1 MERKNRKK
9 RSIGNSM
16 LSLMLVL
23 ALVISNIQIM
33 PGTVSAVWASESP
46 KTQSTD
52 ISDETSEAADT
63 DNEQEDIEN
72 SAGGLEEAATET
84 SAFRESE
91 SAATDDDSKTE
102 ISETETSETATETDT
117 NELESEENTKTEAV
131 TEAVETETVEEETAT
146 EESDGKLLNEEE
158 ESGSDDS
165 KIGEQVEVIIHF
177 KNSLG
182 WGSVLAHYANH
193 NGTNWA
199 SDGTSWPGI
208 EQKKDENGYYTLKME
223 KSKDSGFAFLFHNNS
238 GGKTQDIIIPS
249 DEFTES
255 TYELWVWIDG
265 EIQENGENKKKAILS
280 KTEIISPE
288 VGADRKVT
296 FRYKNDS
303 AMSVKVAGSMTE
315 WDKNPVEMGKDSKGN
330 FFSEMLLAP
339 GEYTYKF
346 IVDGNWIQDPN
357 NLISIR
363 ENESS
368 NNYNSGLY
376 VPSTETYQ
384 YTIHYYN
391 PDAEESKTPDLHVWD
406 KSIDNSWAY
415 PAASKDFSF
424 DSSKTDAEGRKWW
437 TATFTVPYQYLG
449 FMGRVNAGSYTEG
462 QDDKDR
468 EYKIESGSEVELWY
482 VHGTGEN
489 SGVHTENP
497 FPVQEGLNPPELTV
511 AKGTTTTLPAKLTK
525 GAQDGTAVEVDV
537 TYTMEAEVAGVT
549 LDDTEKQLTI
559 AKDFAGTSVE
569 LTATET
575 GGLAT
580 VTFEIK
586 VVEDKNKI
594 TIKLH
599 YYRPDGD
606 YENWNV
612 WAWSQGT
619 EGQGGARY
627 DFKEENGERVATIT
641 LDGRKNSR
649 LGFKIRKSG
658 EIDDWEESDIDENRF
673 IDLQD
678 ILSGT
683 IDCFVTENTFDFRT
697 EFGDDI
703 LKGTKICELEYEKE
717 TNSIK
722 VITGKAIDGDLNT
735 VFALKRSD
743 NTKIGI
749 KNVTKSGQ
757 KEYTIE
763 PEENLGS
770 IPAIIITKDYLVS
783 FDGYDYK
790 FQSFSEPIRTLYST
804 QEFEDEFT
812 YTGNDLGAT
821 WTPEKTTFKVW
832 APTADKVEVKIHTEG
847 EVGKGSVIQTIPMIK
862 GDKGVWSAEAMGNY
876 NDLYYTYAVTIN
888 GETTEACD
896 PYARTTGVNGDR
908 AMVLNLDITDPEGWE
923 EDVSPNA
930 GMSYT
935 DSVIYELHVRDFSI
949 DESSGIKKE
958 WQGKF
963 LGLTQE
969 GTTNQTGQTTGLDY
983 LKDLGVTHI
992 HLLPSY
998 DYATVDE
1005 TKLDT
1010 PQYNWGYDPKNY
1022 NVPEGSYSTDPYD
1035 GRTRVMEM
1043 KQMVKTLHDNNI
1055 NVIMDVVYNHVYD
1068 ADQFCFNQIVPQ
1080 YFSRTTEDGSYS
1092 NGSGC
1097 GNDTASERAMV
1108 KKYIVD
1114 SVNYWADEYHID
1126 GFRFDL
1132 VGLLDT
1138 ETINEVVDTVHKK
1151 HPNVVFYGEGWDM
1164 STEMSKDG
1172 YTMATQ
1178 QNASKTPTFAYFS
1191 DTIRDLLK
1199 GGNNETDL
1207 GFVSGLTGKEE
1218 PMANCFRSLAGWSS
1232 TPTQIVNYAS
1242 CHDNYTLKDKL
1253 DVTAGNIETNT
1264 PEDIIKMNNLAAA
1277 IYLTAQGIPLIHAG
1291 EEILREKK
1299 YKDEDGNIKIDHNS
1313 YKSPD
1318 SVNSIKWYNLDKE
1331 EYRQT
1336 RDYYKGLIA
1345 FRKNHAALRLTTAE
1359 AVAQNVK
1366 YHWITNEVIMFVI
1379 NGKEQIAGEASDGIV
1394 VIFNATKSAKEVD
1407 LYRKND
1413 QNNSMYG
1420 IAEGTWNV
1428 CVNAEKAGTE
1438 ILDTITDG
1446 KVQIAPISAMI
1457 LVKGEDEGSSD
1468 DEALQKKLQELKELI
1483 GKNENLQQGNYT
1495 DESWAVF
1502 ETALKEAQTV
1512 AVKENVTIEEIDA
1525 AAAKL
1530 QAAVSGLAIQEG
1542 KVDFEPLRVLV
1553 NQYKDLKREDYTDES
1568 WAVFETALK
1577 AAQALLDTEVT
1588 QEEIDAAKA
1597 ALEQAREKLVEAG
1610 AAPVEKQEL
1619 KELVERHQKT
1629 LEQGQGNYT
1638 DESWQAFQTALSA
1651 AQAVLAKTDATQQE
1665 VDQAVEDLAKAYDR
1679 LEVPEGV
1686 IDTRKLKELVDTSKL
1701 IQDQGQGD
1709 YTDESWTAFTTALS
1723 EAEAVLKNQQA
1734 TQTDIDNAR
1743 SKLEKARTGLVKNL
1757 DTEALD
1763 ELIAECDRV
1772 EKGDYTDES
1781 WKLFTDALAAAKATI
1796 ANPKAT
1802 QEEIHDAEQK
1812 LRVAYKGLK
1821 VPEGTVDK
1829 GKLKALVAKYKAFVD
1844 QGQGDYTNESWKA
1857 FLNAL
1862 SEAESVLAKEKA
1874 TQEEIDAAAEKL
1886 EKEHSNLVVIKK
1898 EGFWTEWLLDS
1909 GLSLGSDGKYHIPYT
1924 GKALKPEISVYDGK
1938 TLLREK
1944 TDYTISYQNNTNA
1957 GVATVTIKGKGNYS
1971 EVHPEEFI
1979 IDAIDI
1985 ASIDIADLYEAVAP
1999 NNTKQIVPK
2008 PVLKLNG
2015 TTLKLNK
2022 DYTAEYENPQT
2033 DGKTPNEEGKSY
2045 NVIVKAKSTNFTGS
2059 QTIHMTLVDKN
2070 NVFLMSKASIGK
2082 IAKEDMVYTGKVL
2095 EPQITVKYGKTT
2107 LAKDTDYTVLY
2118 DNEHIEAG
2126 ETATITIRGNGKTY
2140 VGQKTIS
2147 FKITGTP
2154 LKANQITIDVPKSGV
2169 EYTGAPQRPEVS
2181 ITGMNQEEM
2190 DRCVV
2195 ITYQNST
2202 DVGTATVI
2210 VTGKNGYS
2218 GTVKKT
2224 FKITAFDIS
2233 ANRDQKFTYNKDANN
2248 AISAKVPFAKGGSK
2262 LTDDQTGARFT
2273 ISDGVEIALQQGKDY
2288 TLSYKNNKKVGDNTA
2303 SVTIKGKGNFK
2314 GTLKNIPFTIVA
2326 QDLSNLNITAADV
2339 LQKNAK
2345 KFNKVVPVVTDLD
2358 GKTLKNKTD
2367 FELDTATAYTDEAGN
2382 PISSTEPATGT
2393 AIKVTV
2399 TGKGNYQGTA
2409 SAIFHIIDNNMSI
2422 AKATVQIEPQRYTGS
2437 EVTLSNDQIHVK
2449 LKINGTITELQNDN
2463 FQIVGYSKN
2472 IKKGTA
2478 KVTIRGIYPYGGTKT
2493 VNFKITARPM
2503 N

>member
-84 SAFRESE
+84 SEFRESE

-117 NELESEENTKTEAV
+117 NELESEENTKTEAA
-131 TEAVETETVEEETAT
+131 TETVETETVEEEAAT

-158 ESGSDDS
+158 ESSSDDS
-165 KIGEQVEVIIHF
+165 KIGEQVTITVHF
-177 KNSLG
+177 KKPNDWSQVAAFYG
-182 WGSVLAHYANH
+182 NK
-193 NGTNWA
+193 
-199 SDGTSWPGI
+199 DGENPAWEMLCKNPAWPGDVI
-208 EQKKDENGYYTLKME
+208 SKDEDGYYTLEVK
-223 KSKDSGFAFLFHNNS
+223 KDADKELALIFNNDA
-238 GGKTQDIIIPS
+238 GAQTADIII
-249 DEFTES
+249 DRAFFIGND
-255 TYELWVWIDG
+255 TYEFWVWIDDS
-265 EIQENGENKKKAILS
+265 NNTVTYK
-280 KTEIISPE
+280 SPE
-288 VGADRKVT
+288 VKGGTVT
-296 FRYKNDS
+296 FRYKNADVS
-303 AMSVKVAGSMTE
+303 EDIYVVGLDDK
-315 WDKNPVEMGKDSKGN
+315 WDNLPENKMEKNETTGMYTCTKELGHGV
-330 FFSEMLLAP
+330 
-339 GEYTYKF
+339 YTYKF
-346 IVDGNWIQDPN
+346 NGTIVSYLADPENPFRDDDGN
-357 NLISIR
+357 
-363 ENESS
+363 
-368 NNYNSGLY
+368 NSEFY
-376 VPSTETYQ
+376 VPGANLYTYK
-384 YTIHYYN
+384 IHYYN
-391 PDAEESKTPDLHVWD
+391 PNAESGKTPDLHIWD
-406 KSIDNSWAY
+406 KGIEKSWAY
-415 PAASKDFSF
+415 PAASKDRTF
-424 DSSKTDAEGRKWW
+424 DSSKEDAEGRKWW
-437 TATFTVPYQYLG
+437 TATFTVPYQHLG
-449 FMGRVNAGSYTEG
+449 FKGRVNAGSYTQG

-525 GAQDGTAVEVDV
+525 GAEDGTAVEVDV
-537 TYTMEAEVAGVT
+537 TYTMEIENSGAI
-549 LDDTEKQLTI
+549 LDETKKQLTI
-559 AKDFAGTSVE
+559 PGDFTAPSVE
-569 LTATET
+569 LRATET
-575 GGLAT
+575 GGSAT
-580 VTFEIK
+580 VRFEIK
-586 VVEDKNKI
+586 VVEDKNEI

-599 YYRPDGD
+599 YNRPDGD

-612 WAWSQGT
+612 WAWSDGM
-619 EGQGGARY
+619 EGLDGARY
-627 DFKEENGERVATIT
+627 DFKQENNETVATII
-641 LDGRKNSR
+641 LDGRKSIE
-649 LGFKIRKSG
+649 LGYIVRKSVEG
-658 EIDDWEESDIDENRF
+658 NEWVEKDPNKELNRY
-673 IDLQD
+673 IDLST

-683 IDCFVTENTFDFRT
+683 IDCYVDSGKDEVR
-697 EFGDDI
+697 EVLGEDI
-703 LKGTKICELEYEKE
+703 LTGVKISSVEYDKE
-717 TNSIK
+717 TNNIQIITESPIDKDSDTAFKIK
-722 VITGKAIDGDLNT
+722 CADGSE
-735 VFALKRSD
+735 V
-743 NTKIGI
+743 GI
-749 KNVTKSGQ
+749 KSVTPATNK
-757 KEYTIE
+757 KEFTIE
-763 PEENLGS
+763 PEEDLS
-770 IPAIIITKDYLVS
+770 SLTARVKKYFIS

-790 FQSFSEPIRTLYST
+790 LVLEPSRILYSSE
-804 QEFEDEFT
+804 EFENAFT

-832 APTADKVEVKIHTEG
+832 APTADKVEVKIYVEG
-847 EVGKGSVIQTIPMIK
+847 EVGKGPVIQTIPMIK

-876 NDLYYTYAVTIN
+876 SDLYYTYAVTIN

-969 GTTNQTGQTTGLDY
+969 GTTNPTGQTTGLDY

-998 DYATVDE
+998 DYATVNE

-1035 GRTRVMEM
+1035 GRTRVKEM

-1080 YFSRTTEDGSYS
+1080 YFSRTKEDGSYS

-1138 ETINEVVDTVHKK
+1138 ETINEVVSTVHEK

-1164 STEMSKDG
+1164 PTEMSKDG

-1178 QNASKTPTFAYFS
+1178 KNASKTPTFAYFS
-1191 DTIRDLLK
+1191 DKIRDLLK

-1218 PMANCFRSLAGWSS
+1218 PMANYFRSLAGWSS

-1253 DVTAGNIETNT
+1253 DVTAGNIKTNT

-1299 YKDEDGNIKIDHNS
+1299 YEDEDGNIKIDHNS

-1379 NGKEQIAGEASDGIV
+1379 NGKEQIAGETSDGIV

-1407 LYRKND
+1407 LYRKNE

-1468 DEALQKKLQELKELI
+1468 DEALQEKLQELNELI

-1502 ETALKEAQTV
+1502 ETALKEAQAV

-1553 NQYKDLKREDYTDES
+1553 NQYEDLKREDYTDES

-1588 QEEIDAAKA
+1588 QEEIDAAKT

-1610 AAPVEKQEL
+1610 DAPVEKQEL

-1638 DESWQAFQTALSA
+1638 DESWQAFQTALSV

-1665 VDQAVEDLAKAYDR
+1665 VDQVVDDLAKAYDR

-1701 IQDQGQGD
+1701 IQEQGQGD

-1781 WKLFTDALAAAKATI
+1781 WKLFAEALAAAKATI

-1812 LRVAYKGLK
+1812 LRAAYKGLK

-1829 GKLKALVAKYKAFVD
+1829 GKLKALVAKYKAYVE

-1862 SEAESVLAKEKA
+1862 TEAESVLAKEKA
-1874 TQEEIDAAAEKL
+1874 TQEEIDAAAENL

-2107 LAKDTDYTVLY
+2107 LTKDTDYTVLY

-2140 VGQKTIS
+2140 VGEKTIS

-2169 EYTGAPQRPEVS
+2169 EYTGVPQKPEVS

-2262 LTDDQTGARFT
+2262 LTDNQTGARFT

-2367 FELDTATAYTDEAGN
+2367 FELDTATAYTDEAGK
-2382 PISSTEPATGT
+2382 PISSAEPATGT
-2393 AIKVTV
+2393 AVKVTV

-2422 AKATVQIEPQRYTGS
+2422 AKASVQIEPQRYTGS

-2449 LKINGTITELQNDN
+2449 LKINGTITDLQNDN